1 MPELANLELS
11 GLHVVCTVYFGS
23 VELDCK
29 PSTSVAILKYLEQDN
44 IGGKKY
50 VLAFEDEKMVF
61 TDLDLSKYDLEQEL
75 GSFPKAVFEI
85 KYTAGDTVVPLGWA
99 EVVLYRPI
107 RESPKVPDQDLNRWT
122 LIAKE
127 NVCQI
132 HSGLPQNDATRNR
145 EIGFQYDG

>member
-11 GLHVVCTVYFGS
+11 GLRVLCTVYFGS

-29 PSTSVAILKYLEQDN
+29 PSISVAMLKYLEQDN

-61 TDLDLSKYDLEQEL
+61 AGLDLSKYDLEQEL

-99 EVVLYRPI
+99 EVDLYRPI
-107 RESPKVPDQDLNRWT
+107 RDTPKVPDQDLNRRT

-132 HSGLPQNDATRNR
+132 NSGLRQNDATRYG
-145 EIGFQYDG
+145 ETGFQYDG